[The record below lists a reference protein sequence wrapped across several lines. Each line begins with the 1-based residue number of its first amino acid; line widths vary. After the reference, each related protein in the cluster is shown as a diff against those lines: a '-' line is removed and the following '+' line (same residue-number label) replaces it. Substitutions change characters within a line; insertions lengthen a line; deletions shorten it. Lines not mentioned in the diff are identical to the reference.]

1 MRLNTPTD
9 LLEIP
14 AQFKARFCLSNLSL
28 NSNFSESKIRFVVN
42 NGETTGI
49 NMLHPDLTNF
59 DQLPDA
65 ANVSVQIVAGLFGC
79 KIPTIWARLRR
90 KEIPEPRRFGSH
102 TRWNVGELREALK
115 GEAI

>member
-1 MRLNTPTD
+1 
-9 LLEIP
+9 
-14 AQFKARFCLSNLSL
+14 
-28 NSNFSESKIRFVVN
+28 
-42 NGETTGI
+42 
-49 NMLHPDLTNF
+49 MLHPDLSNF

-65 ANVSVQIVAGLFGC
+65 ANVSVEIVAGLFGC

-115 GEAI
+115 GDPI